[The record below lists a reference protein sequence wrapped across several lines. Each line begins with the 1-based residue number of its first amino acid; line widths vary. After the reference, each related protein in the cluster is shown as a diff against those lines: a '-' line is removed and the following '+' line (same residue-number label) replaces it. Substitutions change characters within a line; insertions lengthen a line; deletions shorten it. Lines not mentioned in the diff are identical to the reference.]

1 MLYKNLDWKKKKKK
15 KKIMLLDCFKEI
27 NLHLG
32 KNETAN
38 NLYSLT
44 PPLKKLTKNNTT
56 LIKHNRH
63 FLQTF

>member
-1 MLYKNLDWKKKKKK
+1 MLYKNLDWK

-44 PPLKKLTKNNTT
+44 PPPLKKLTKNNTT